1 MKGGERNSCT
11 RSRNGRGLDKGEDG
25 KRGGKE
31 R

>member
-11 RSRNGRGLDKGEDG
+11 RNGRGLDKGEDG